1 VRAHRRAYGAG
12 MIRTIFDCPQTGE
25 PLRSAIGAGEWPGRG
40 HELLSLH
47 CPKCGQLHSFRRAQA
62 SLAIEPDRP
71 ASAPASA

>member
-1 VRAHRRAYGAG
+1 

-25 PLRSAIGAGEWPGRG
+25 PLRLAVGAGEWPGRS

-47 CPKCGQLHSFRRAQA
+47 CPKCSQLHSFGPAQA

-71 ASAPASA
+71 PIALASG